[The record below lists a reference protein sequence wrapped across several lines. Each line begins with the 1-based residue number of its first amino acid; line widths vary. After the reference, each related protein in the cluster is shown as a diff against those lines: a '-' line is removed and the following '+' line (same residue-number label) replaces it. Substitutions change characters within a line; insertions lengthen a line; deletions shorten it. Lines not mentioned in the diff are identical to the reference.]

1 MVDREKLLS
10 SRGSTGTVV
19 IPESSRVRAQGVG
32 VTVGVVRAG
41 SALRVLRLHLLCQ
54 RPGGVSAAEAAQALG
69 VVARTIHK
77 DMAVLR
83 LSGVRV
89 TVRGGRYY
97 GGE

>member
-32 VTVGVVRAG
+32 VTVGVVRA
-41 SALRVLRLHLLCQ
+41 
-54 RPGGVSAAEAAQALG
+54 
-69 VVARTIHK
+69 
-77 DMAVLR
+77 VLR